1 MGCENS
7 KMWLGLGIGAAIGA
21 LAYHFART
29 GKARKLRNDV
39 YCALHEIEEDAEGI
53 LEDTKVKVAK
63 AGSRVAGKVADK
75 AIELKDK
82 LDIIK

>member
-7 KMWLGLGIGAAIGA
+7 KLWVGLGVGAAIGA
-21 LAYHFART
+21 LAYHLART
-29 GKARKLRNDV
+29 DKARKLRNDV
-39 YCALHEIEEDAEGI
+39 CCALHEIEVDAEGM
-53 LEDTKVKVAK
+53 LEEAKVKAAQ

-82 LDIIK
+82 LDIVK